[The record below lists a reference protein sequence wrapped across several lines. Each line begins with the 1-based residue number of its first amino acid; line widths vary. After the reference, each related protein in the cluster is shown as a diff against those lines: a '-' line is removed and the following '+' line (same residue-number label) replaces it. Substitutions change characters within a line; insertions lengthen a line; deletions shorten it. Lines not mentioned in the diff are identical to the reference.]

1 MYFTIVFLLFV
12 YLITLTISL
21 ALYFSSL
28 ELMGRFLVVLIP
40 VFIGVISN
48 FRDLAFKS
56 QTPDSR
62 SFTLFM
68 ITYSVLMTLLAY
80 YTIQIGSHECLL
92 EDLLTFEQFFMLFVN
107 RIKKLLSFFGLW

>member
-56 QTPDSR
+56 QTPNSR

-68 ITYSVLMTLLAY
+68 ITYSVLMTILAY

-92 EDLLTFEQFFMLFVN
+92 EDLLTLEEFLMLFVC
-107 RIKKLLSFFGLW
+107 

>member
-56 QTPDSR
+56 KTSDSR
-62 SFTLFM
+62 SFAFFM

-80 YTIQIGSHECLL
+80 YSIQIGSHEYLL
-92 EDLLTFEQFFMLFVN
+92 EDLQTFEQFLMRFVN